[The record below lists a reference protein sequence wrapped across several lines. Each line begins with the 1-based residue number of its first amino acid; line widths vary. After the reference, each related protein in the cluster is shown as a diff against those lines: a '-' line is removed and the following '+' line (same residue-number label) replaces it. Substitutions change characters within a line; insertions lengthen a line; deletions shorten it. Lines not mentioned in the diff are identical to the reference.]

1 MSLMCTF
8 IIKILFANLIKNNG
22 SEKYYK
28 PELIRRQHF
37 GITII
42 IDQNIILIIEQSEHI
57 LSLKG
62 WLCVIL
68 R

>member
-22 SEKYYK
+22 SEKNYS

-62 WLCVIL
+62 WFCVVL